1 MCWRSCAR
9 EAIRR
14 SNWWRWKVFRILPC
28 RLRHLKIPNLE
39 PQTLSGGLIEMP
51 ELAEQ
56 KPSRRLWILAG
67 LAALALHVGDVAL
80 AVAHLRT
87 DDLDNSLGAPA
98 IEIGLEMMSP
108 RVEAT
113 DLPAGPD
120 TDASVASPALAAQ
133 QAVVKETELPKDVP
147 TETED
152 PDRVVTP
159 NDSKKPKEDDPKL
172 AAVQTSASLE
182 SLAAE
187 ATATPSSEAIQEGPS
202 SVAPAQGTGESARR
216 MRATWQKELI
226 AHLDKHKRYPA
237 SRSQKSTEIVI
248 GFALDRT
255 GHVLST
261 RIVKG
266 SGDAAFDEAALA
278 MVRRSDPV
286 PQPPPL
292 VADEGLS
299 FTLPV
304 IFRIKGRS

>member
-1 MCWRSCAR
+1 
-9 EAIRR
+9 
-14 SNWWRWKVFRILPC
+14 
-28 RLRHLKIPNLE
+28 
-39 PQTLSGGLIEMP
+39 MP
-51 ELAEQ
+51 DLDTEQ
-56 KPSRRLWILAG
+56 KPSRRLWILAAVG
-67 LAALALHVGDVAL
+67 ALALHIGGAAL
-80 AVAHLRT
+80 AIAHLRS
-87 DDLDNSLGAPA
+87 DDVDDFLGAPA

-108 RVEAT
+108 HLEPT
-113 DLPAGPD
+113 DLPPGPD
-120 TDASVASPALAAQ
+120 ADASAASPALAEQKAE
-133 QAVVKETELPKDVP
+133 VKETELPKDVP

-152 PDRVVTP
+152 ADRAVTP
-159 NDSKKPKEDDPKL
+159 DDQKKPKEDDAKL
-172 AAVQTSASLE
+172 AAVQTSASTE
-182 SLAAE
+182 SVAAE
-187 ATATPSSEAIQEGPS
+187 ATATPSSEAIQQGPR
-202 SVAPAQGTGESARR
+202 SVAPAQGTGESAQR

-237 SRSQKSTEIVI
+237 SRSQKSAEIVI

-261 RIVKG
+261 SIVKG

>member
-1 MCWRSCAR
+1 
-9 EAIRR
+9 
-14 SNWWRWKVFRILPC
+14 
-28 RLRHLKIPNLE
+28 
-39 PQTLSGGLIEMP
+39 MP
-51 ELAEQ
+51 DLDTEQ
-56 KPSRRLWILAG
+56 KPSRRLWILAALG
-67 LAALALHVGDVAL
+67 ALALHIGGVAL
-80 AVAHLRT
+80 AIAHLRT
-87 DDLDNSLGAPA
+87 DDLDDSLGAPA

-108 RVEAT
+108 HLEPT
-113 DLPAGPD
+113 DLPPGPD
-120 TDASVASPALAAQ
+120 ANASVASPALAEQKAE
-133 QAVVKETELPKDVP
+133 VKETELPKDVP

-159 NDSKKPKEDDPKL
+159 NDQKKPTEDDTKL
-172 AAVQTSASLE
+172 AAVQTSASTE
-182 SLAAE
+182 SVAAE
-187 ATATPSSEAIQEGPS
+187 ATATPSSEAIQQGPR

-216 MRATWQKELI
+216 MRAIWQKELI

-237 SRSQKSTEIVI
+237 ARSQKTAEIVVS
-248 GFALDRT
+248 FALDRM

-261 RIVKG
+261 SIVKG

>member
-1 MCWRSCAR
+1 MLFRS
-9 EAIRR
+9 
-14 SNWWRWKVFRILPC
+14 
-28 RLRHLKIPNLE
+28 
-39 PQTLSGGLIEMP
+39 
-51 ELAEQ
+51 EQ
-56 KPSRRLWILAG
+56 KA
-67 LAALALHVGDVAL
+67 
-80 AVAHLRT
+80 
-87 DDLDNSLGAPA
+87 
-98 IEIGLEMMSP
+98 E
-108 RVEAT
+108 
-113 DLPAGPD
+113 
-120 TDASVASPALAAQ
+120 
-133 QAVVKETELPKDVP
+133 VKETELPKDVP

-152 PDRVVTP
+152 ADRAVTP
-159 NDSKKPKEDDPKL
+159 DDQKKPKEDDAKL
-172 AAVQTSASLE
+172 AAVQTSASTE
-182 SLAAE
+182 SVAAE
-187 ATATPSSEAIQEGPS
+187 ATATPSSEAIQQGLR
-202 SVAPAQGTGESARR
+202 SVAPAQGTGESAQR

-237 SRSQKSTEIVI
+237 SRSQKSAEIVI

-261 RIVKG
+261 SIVKG